1 MEIVESGFPLA
12 DLHRV
17 PAVPL
22 ANLSPLA
29 AGGIVLGLAL
39 LACAVMFV
47 AFPIQRRHG
56 RWTEDGDGDS
66 NGRPQG

>member
-1 MEIVESGFPLA
+1 M
-12 DLHRV
+12 
-17 PAVPL
+17 PL

-39 LACAVMFV
+39 LACAVMFI
-47 AFPIQRRHG
+47 AFRIQRRHG
-56 RWTEDGDGDS
+56 RWTEGGDGDS